1 MRSNKRPEKR
11 PPKIWDL
18 PFDIRRQLSGRGGRQ
33 RAIAADNHLMLVLNR
48 VPQPN
53 SDQADTVYFWR
64 NRDQKW
70 HFSDRGGGFGAL
82 ETVVQQYED
91 RIVELE
97 EALAAAKDSRARFL
111 STGRDNPDVSI
122 SQKSN
127 RRIAQSLGTHRTTSP
142 YWRWGIE
149 PNQTQRER

>member
-53 SDQADTVYFWR
+53 SDHSDTV
-64 NRDQKW
+64 
-70 HFSDRGGGFGAL
+70 
-82 ETVVQQYED
+82 
-91 RIVELE
+91 
-97 EALAAAKDSRARFL
+97 
-111 STGRDNPDVSI
+111 
-122 SQKSN
+122 
-127 RRIAQSLGTHRTTSP
+127 
-142 YWRWGIE
+142 
-149 PNQTQRER
+149 